1 MMKILKDNILV
12 ILLIII
18 IMVLV
23 ISLIIVFIKYY
34 SKPELNWTTSMV
46 YLAGFEYDPK
56 QNIFVTRK
64 DALQRIGGYNDLY
77 DRLSTLLY
85 MVIDIEPIEYQF
97 NGKWRMI
104 ELWKGQYYASTGSE
118 IGYYHEVAGKN
129 KLWECASDDELIQME
144 YSLKNKKGETIFHR
158 SGKHWWLTGFR
169 PGCYND
175 PVDLIMDNI
184 KITFN
189 SEVEAKAFFT
199 ALQKLINTY
208 KGDQDDYKPIRK
220 GTEVSFRWG
229 KTLQSQPNKALRP
242 DALRYDQNLAKYV
255 NLLLRD
261 QYDTDNINKV
271 FIQIKSF
278 LENDGNFYEVTS
290 FYTDKNN
297 NLEER
302 AKEWDKKNGTQI
314 TVVYELMKSI
324 KPRVDLFF
332 AMLKI
337 LGKVCKLPLLPND
350 VKTACQLIKP
360 N

>member
-1 MMKILKDNILV
+1 MMKLLKKNMLTIFLVIIILILV
-12 ILLIII
+12 IVLIT
-18 IMVLV
+18 
-23 ISLIIVFIKYY
+23 VFIKYY

-85 MVIDIEPIEYQF
+85 MVIDIEPIIYEF
-97 NGKWRMI
+97 NGKRRMI

-118 IGYYHEVAGKN
+118 IGYYHEVAGRD

-144 YSLKNKKGETIFHR
+144 YTLKNKKGETIFHR

-169 PGCYND
+169 PGRYND
-175 PVDLIMDNI
+175 PVDLTMDNI

-199 ALQKLINTY
+199 ALQKLINDN
-208 KGDQDDYKPIRK
+208 KGEQGDYKPILK

-229 KTLQSQPNKALRP
+229 KTLQPQPNKILRP
-242 DALRYDQNLAKYV
+242 DALRYDKNLAKYV
-255 NLLLRD
+255 NVLLRD

-278 LENDGNFYEVTS
+278 LENDGNLYEVTS
-290 FYTDKNN
+290 FYTDKKN

-302 AKEWDKKNGTQI
+302 VKEWDKKNGTQI

-324 KPRVDLFF
+324 KPRVDLFL
-332 AMLKI
+332 AMFKMF
-337 LGKVCKLPLLPND
+337 GKVCKLPFLPKD
-350 VKTACQLIKP
+350 VKTACQFIKP